1 MVRWY
6 ATGVS
11 GRCVT
16 VRSSLQLL
24 LSHSAEVATS
34 SRGTLPPLDKP
45 VVAAL
50 LVVSALDGIFDPRV
64 LRGRWYEVLEELRV
78 MFEENLNM
86 DYMHAGTQ
94 GLLE

>member
-1 MVRWY
+1 MTRQRLPLAVVVRWY

-24 LSHSAEVATS
+24 LSHSAEVATC

-45 VVAAL
+45 VVAVL

-64 LRGRWYEVLEELRV
+64 LRGRWYEMLE
-78 MFEENLNM
+78 
-86 DYMHAGTQ
+86 G
-94 GLLE
+94 